1 MAALRRD
8 RGARDAGNGIGARA
22 GRGRSPAAG
31 TDWAGVSAEVFWGS
45 GAVGIGGAGARVHA
59 SDTSGSATLQ
69 ETARQVRGIARGTG
83 GHGGVYQAY
92 GTFHRTRGVHGG
104 RSEEH

>member
-1 MAALRRD
+1 MAALCRD
-8 RGARDAGNGIGARA
+8 RGARDGGNGIGPGA

-31 TDWAGVSAEVFWGS
+31 TDWAGVSAEVFGGS

-59 SDTSGSATLQ
+59 SGAPGSATLQ

-83 GHGGVYQAY
+83 GH
-92 GTFHRTRGVHGG
+92 
-104 RSEEH
+104 RSEERRVGKEGKSRGSSPALNK